1 VESDHLRLAGGQ
13 SADGLPDLGVVVGQ
27 LDDVVRVLDHRVALT
42 GLLAEVGPQERAPL
56 VEGDLADPGAWVVE
70 TADPGPVT
78 VGDQERLLGELL
90 GNQTAPEQPLQQ
102 ADHSGVFA
110 EVELVE
116 WFLSHLV
123 C

>member
-1 VESDHLRLAGGQ
+1 MASQTSAWSSDSLMMS
-13 SADGLPDLGVVVGQ
+13 SAY
-27 LDDVVRVLDHRVALT
+27 
-42 GLLAEVGPQERAPL
+42 
-56 VEGDLADPGAWVVE
+56 W